1 MKLTRALGGIFTA
14 LAVTMA
20 AWAADAGT
28 VVSQKFQSP
37 TLGRDWV
44 YNIYLPDGFDTGK
57 LRYPVMYLLHGN
69 GGDENE

>member
-1 MKLTRALGGIFTA
+1 MKLSRTLSGFFTA

-37 TLGRDWV
+37 TL
-44 YNIYLPDGFDTGK
+44 DGTGSTTSISRCDTQ
-57 LRYPVMYLLHGN
+57 VAC
-69 GGDENE
+69 DQFS

>member
-1 MKLTRALGGIFTA
+1 MKLTRTMSGFFTA

-28 VVSQKFQSP
+28 VVSQKFQSQ

-44 YNIYLPDGFDTGK
+44 YNVYLPV
-57 LRYPVMYLLHGN
+57 RHASRV
-69 GGDENE
+69 

>member
-1 MKLTRALGGIFTA
+1 MKLSRTLSGFFTA

-44 YNIYLPDGFDTGK
+44 YNVYLPV
-57 LRYPVMYLLHGN
+57 RHASCV
-69 GGDENE
+69 